1 MSLTDSKVKNA
12 KSLEKEY
19 KLTDGFGMHL
29 LVHPNG
35 SKYWRLSYRFE
46 KKQRI
51 LALGVYPSVSLSKAR
66 ERRDE
71 AVNFITSMFRKSIF
85 TATRA

>member
-19 KLTDGFGMHL
+19 KLTDGFGMQL
-29 LVHPNG
+29 LVHPKG
-35 SKYWRLSYRFE
+35 SYWRLSYLCE

-51 LALGVYPSVSLSKAR
+51 LALGVYSSVPLSKIR

-71 AVNFITSMFRKSIF
+71 AVS
-85 TATRA
+85 